1 MSFSTS
7 VHGVTSVATTYGKSD
22 VDGVTFY
29 WVTMALAGDRGDSA
43 SSLTLYP
50 TEGSPLWCEAEDA
63 LDPDAS
69 PISSKILAAARAR
82 EEVLA
87 ARRKARRMR
96 EAEPLRCNCGWSGP
110 RESSVTSYHGTER
123 HEICPECGRDLVTP
137 YDYS

>member
-7 VHGVTSVATTYGKSD
+7 VHGVTSIATTYGKSD
-22 VDGVTFY
+22 VDGVPFY
-29 WVTMALAGDRGDSA
+29 WVTMTFGGDRGDSA

-50 TEGSPLWCEAEDA
+50 AEGSPLWLEAEDA
-63 LDPDAS
+63 LNPDAS
-69 PISSKILAAARAR
+69 PSKMLAATRARA
-82 EEVLA
+82 EVLA

-110 RESSVTSYHGTER
+110 RESAVTSYHGTER
-123 HEICPECGRDLVTP
+123 HEICPECGRDLVAP